1 MYLFYLISNF
11 FTIGRNKKMKI
22 LVINAGSSSLK
33 YQLID
38 METEKVMAK
47 GLCER
52 IGIDGHLKH
61 SPLVGGK
68 PVFNEDIPLPTHSE
82 AIAAVIDKL
91 TSAEY
96 GVVSSM
102 KEIDAVGHRV
112 VHGGEKFASSVLIND
127 EVMKT
132 LDECTPFA
140 PLHNPANITGIN
152 ACKAV
157 MGDVPMVAVFDTAF
171 HQTMPG
177 KAYMY
182 AVPYEYYEK
191 DGVRRY
197 GFHGTSHR
205 YVSKRCAELMG
216 RPIEELKIISCHM
229 GNGSSICA
237 IDHGKCVDTSMG
249 FTPLVGLP
257 MGTRCGDLDPGVM
270 QYIMHKYNIDIDEM
284 LTILNKKSGVQGISG
299 VSSDFR
305 DLDKAAAEGNKRAAL
320 ALEMFHYWVAKVVGS
335 YVAAMNGVDAIV
347 YTAGVGE
354 NSADTR
360 KAISGYFG
368 YLGVKIDDAA
378 NSKRGE
384 DVMIST
390 PDSKVK
396 VFVIPTNEELVI
408 ARDTCEIVSK

>member
-1 MYLFYLISNF
+1 
-11 FTIGRNKKMKI
+11 MKI

-38 METEKVMAK
+38 MQTEQVLAK

-52 IGIDGHLKH
+52 IGIGGHLKH
-61 SPLVGGK
+61 SPLFGDK
-68 PVFNEDIPLPTHSE
+68 PVFDEDLPLPTHSE

-91 TSAEY
+91 TSPEY
-96 GVVSSM
+96 GVVASM
-102 KEIDAVGHRV
+102 AEIDAVGHRV
-112 VHGGEKFASSVLIND
+112 VHGGEKFAKSVLIND
-127 EVMKT
+127 EVMAA
-132 LDECTPFA
+132 LEECTPFA

-152 ACKAV
+152 ACRAV

-182 AVPYEYYEK
+182 AVPYEYYK
-191 DGVRRY
+191 NDGIRRY

-205 YVSKRCAELMG
+205 YVSSRCAELMG
-216 RPIEELKIISCHM
+216 RPIEELKLISCHM

-237 IDHGKCVDTSMG
+237 INGGKCVDTSMG

-257 MGTRCGDLDPGVM
+257 MGTRSGDLDPGVM
-270 QYIMHKYNIDIDEM
+270 QFLMHKYDYSIDEM
-284 LTILNKKSGVQGISG
+284 LNILNKKSGVLGVSG

-305 DLDKAAAEGNKRAAL
+305 DLDAAAAEGNDRARL
-320 ALEMFHYWVAKVVGS
+320 ALDMFHYWVAKVTGS
-335 YVAAMNGVDAIV
+335 YVAAMNGVDAIIF
-347 YTAGVGE
+347 TAGVGE
-354 NSADTR
+354 NSKETR
-360 KAISGYFG
+360 AAISSYFG
-368 YLGVKIDDAA
+368 YLGVKLDKEA
-378 NSKRGE
+378 NSKRGQ
-384 DVMIST
+384 DIMIST

-408 ARDTCEIVSK
+408 ARDTRDIVA

>member
-1 MYLFYLISNF
+1 
-11 FTIGRNKKMKI
+11 MKI

-38 METEKVMAK
+38 METEEVLAK

-68 PVFNEDIPLPTHSE
+68 PVFNEDLPMPTHSE
-82 AIAAVIDKL
+82 AIAAVIEKL
-91 TSAEY
+91 TSPEY

-102 KEIDAVGHRV
+102 SEIDAVGHRV
-112 VHGGEKFASSVLIND
+112 VHGGEKFASSVRID
-127 EVMKT
+127 DSVMAA
-132 LDECTPFA
+132 LEECIPFA

-182 AVPYEYYEK
+182 AVPYEYYQN
-191 DGVRRY
+191 DGIRRY

-205 YVSKRCAELMG
+205 YVSARCAELMG
-216 RPIEELKIISCHM
+216 KPIEDLKIITCHM
-229 GNGSSICA
+229 GNGSSIAA

-257 MGTRCGDLDPGVM
+257 MGTRCGDLDAGVIQFLM
-270 QYIMHKYNIDIDEM
+270 NKYGYSIDEM
-284 LTILNKKSGVQGISG
+284 LNILNKKSGVLGVSG

-305 DLDKAAAEGNKRAAL
+305 DLDAAADAGNERARL
-320 ALEMFHYWVAKVVGS
+320 ALDMFEYWVAKVAGS

-347 YTAGVGE
+347 FTAGVGE
-354 NSADTR
+354 NSKGTR
-360 KAISGYFG
+360 AGIAKYFG
-368 YLGVKIDDAA
+368 YLGIEIDEAA

-384 DVMIST
+384 DIMIST

-408 ARDTCEIVSK
+408 ARDTRDIVG

>member
-1 MYLFYLISNF
+1 
-11 FTIGRNKKMKI
+11 MKI

-33 YQLID
+33 YQLIN
-38 METEKVMAK
+38 MENESVMAK

-52 IGIDGHLKH
+52 IGIGGHLKH
-61 SPLVGGK
+61 TPLVGNK
-68 PVFNEDIPLPTHSE
+68 PVFNEDIDLPTHAE

-91 TSAEY
+91 TSAQY
-96 GVVSSM
+96 GVVGSM

-112 VHGGEKFASSVLIND
+112 VHGGEKFADSVLITD
-127 EVMKT
+127 EVIKT
-132 LDECTPFA
+132 IEECTPFA

-157 MGDVPMVAVFDTAF
+157 MGDDVPMVAVFDTAF

-177 KAYMY
+177 KAFMY
-182 AVPYEYYEK
+182 AIPYDYYKK

-216 RPIEELKIISCHM
+216 KPIEELKIISCHL

-249 FTPLVGLP
+249 FTPLAGLP
-257 MGTRCGDLDPGVM
+257 MGTRCGDLDSGIM
-270 QYIMHKYNIDIDEM
+270 QYLMKKHDLNIDEM
-284 LTILNKKSGVQGISG
+284 LNVLNKKSGVQGISG

-305 DLDKAAAEGNKRAAL
+305 DLESSAAEGNDRSRL
-320 ALEMFHYWVAKVVGS
+320 ALDMFNYWVTKVVGS
-335 YVAAMNGVDAIV
+335 YVAAMNGVDAIIF
-347 YTAGVGE
+347 TAGVGE
-354 NSADTR
+354 NASTTR
-360 KAISGYFG
+360 KAITEHFG
-368 YLGVKIDDAA
+368 YLGVTLDEEA

-384 DVMIST
+384 DIMIST